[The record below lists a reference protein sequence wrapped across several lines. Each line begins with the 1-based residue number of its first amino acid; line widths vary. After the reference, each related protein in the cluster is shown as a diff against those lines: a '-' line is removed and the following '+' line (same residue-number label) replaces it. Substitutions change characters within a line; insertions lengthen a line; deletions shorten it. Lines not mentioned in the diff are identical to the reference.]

1 MSEYS
6 ELFESLSKNKNHPQ
20 DAFTR
25 LYELVNKSIGIKLFT
40 LTTFDIPKAEAQRV
54 YSNMPK

>member
-6 ELFESLSKNKNHPQ
+6 ELFNSLSKNKSHPQ
-20 DAFTR
+20 DAFAR